1 MRSVVV
7 FPEVK
12 LRNTTPLCCTTA
24 EVLLRNSRLEGIER
38 ESAVICPKKSGMSL
52 ESNLCLS

>member
-12 LRNTTPLCCTTA
+12 LRNTTPPCCTTA

-38 ESAVICPKKSGMSL
+38 ESAVICPEKKRDELGK
-52 ESNLCLS
+52 